1 MAIAGKSA
9 HGRLTSCAGWRAG
22 RMSSRPHHRRP
33 RKPGTFEGGC
43 VFFSG
48 RIPQQMERPRAVD
61 WLAGAA
67 MLLAAA
73 SWGVLVSLLGS

>member
-1 MAIAGKSA
+1 MAIAAKSA
-9 HGRLTSCAGWRAG
+9 HGRLASCAGWRASRTSG
-22 RMSSRPHHRRP
+22 RPHHRRP
-33 RKPGTFEGGC
+33 RKPGTFEGGR

-48 RIPQQMERPRAVD
+48 RMPQQMERLRAVD

-73 SWGVLVSLLGS
+73 CWGVLVSLLGS